1 MIGRQYLNT
10 LKALHATAIAAGLL
24 LSPAVMS
31 DSIRVGGE
39 GYLRV
44 QPYQGTLSA
53 PQAEQAAQQT
63 KGETPEQA
71 EQPQGSA
78 SPTVQVPGAVFYEDE
93 SVRRISVGGGYYPS
107 FELNGSDNGY
117 RPAYRCGPH
126 SRGCDDFFNDPI
138 INGDFKVPHRLRDNA
153 R

>member
-10 LKALHATAIAAGLL
+10 LKALRVTAIAAGLL
-24 LSPAVMS
+24 LSPTVMS

-44 QPYQGTLSA
+44 QPHQGTLSA

-63 KGETPEQA
+63 KGEIPEQT
-71 EQPQGSA
+71 EQPQSDSSA
-78 SPTVQVPGAVFYEDE
+78 SVQVPGAVFYEDE
-93 SVRRISVGGGYYPS
+93 SVRRISVGSGYYPS
-107 FELNGSDNGY
+107 FELNGSDSGY
-117 RPAYRCGPH
+117 RPAYRCGPRT
-126 SRGCDDFFNDPI
+126 RGCDDFFNDPI
-138 INGDFKVPHRLRDNA
+138 INGYFKVPHRLRDNA